1 MDDLERAQESR
12 PGGGEQG
19 RLNYLRSSPLVFQGQ
34 GTISTACNLRIL
46 HLNYFGT
53 SPHTGH

>member
-19 RLNYLRSSPLVFQGQ
+19 RLDYLRSSPLVFQGQ
-34 GTISTACNLRIL
+34 GTISTACNFEDSALKL
-46 HLNYFGT
+46 LWD
-53 SPHTGH
+53 